1 MTSRTDFTDE
11 EWAALR
17 RGLVAG
23 EEAVRAA
30 APSGWFGRFKES
42 RALKREWKHL
52 QERYGHSDLAK
63 ELISDEGEAPI
74 ASVRLEE
81 GQVDAFIASA
91 VGACR
96 AAAAVLDA
104 KVEPQ
109 KAAVYVDVALELA
122 ETAALATQEQGSP
135 DAIALAEAIVLRR
148 VAEAFG
154 RRDYEVP
161 GRGDLQ
167 VDESLA
173 VEEAYSRQN
182 TN

>member
-52 QERYGHSDLAK
+52 EERFAGSDLAR
-63 ELISDEGEAPI
+63 ELIAEEGRTPI

-81 GQVDAFIASA
+81 GATDAFIAGSLE
-91 VGACR
+91 ACR
-96 AAAAVLDA
+96 AAATVLSA
-104 KVEPQ
+104 RVEPVM
-109 KAAVYVDVALELA
+109 AATYVDIALELA

-135 DAIALAEAIVLRR
+135 DRVSHAEAIVLRR
-148 VAEAFG
+148 IAEALG

-161 GRGDLQ
+161 GHGPLE
-167 VDESLA
+167 VDDSLA
-173 VEEAYSRQN
+173 VEEAYSRQS

>member
-1 MTSRTDFTDE
+1 MTSRADFTDE

-52 QERYGHSDLAK
+52 EERYGHTDLAK
-63 ELISDEGEAPI
+63 ELIGEEGKAPVG
-74 ASVRLEE
+74 SVRLEE
-81 GQVDAFIASA
+81 GQTDAFIAGSIE
-91 VGACR
+91 ACR
-96 AAAAVLDA
+96 AAAAILGA
-104 KVEPQ
+104 KAEPHM
-109 KAAVYVDVALELA
+109 AAAYVDVALELA
-122 ETAALATQEQGSP
+122 ETAALAAQEQGSP
-135 DAIALAEAIVLRR
+135 DPISRAEAIVLRR

-161 GRGDLQ
+161 GHGDLE
-167 VDESLA
+167 VDDSLA
-173 VEEAYSRQN
+173 VQEAYSRQS

>member
-42 RALKREWKHL
+42 RALKREWKL
-52 QERYGHSDLAK
+52 LEERYAQSDLAK
-63 ELISDEGEAPI
+63 QLIGEEGRAPV

-81 GQVDAFIASA
+81 GQTDAFIASSLE
-91 VGACR
+91 ACR
-96 AAAAVLDA
+96 AAAAVLAA
-104 KVEPQ
+104 KAEPVM
-109 KAAVYVDVALELA
+109 ASTYVDVALELA
-122 ETAALATQEQGSP
+122 ETAAMAAQEQGAQ
-135 DAIALAEAIVLRR
+135 DAVSRAEAIVLRR

-161 GRGDLQ
+161 GHGPLE
-167 VDESLA
+167 VDDSLA
-173 VEEAYSRQN
+173 VEEAYSRQT